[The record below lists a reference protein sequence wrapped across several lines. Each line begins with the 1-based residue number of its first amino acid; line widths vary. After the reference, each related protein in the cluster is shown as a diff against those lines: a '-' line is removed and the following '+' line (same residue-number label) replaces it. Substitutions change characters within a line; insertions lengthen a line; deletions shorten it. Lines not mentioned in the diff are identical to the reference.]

1 MCKKR
6 YKIAIMQIIVTISQI
21 MSVFF
26 IYLTSGTFSYGY
38 YTIFHFPCKRFNSHL
53 GETGLSS
60 LALADI
66 TSTNVSNSASR
77 NAVSI
82 LKFLV

>member
-1 MCKKR
+1 
-6 YKIAIMQIIVTISQI
+6 MQIIVTISQI

-38 YTIFHFPCKRFNSHL
+38 YTIFYFPRKRLNASL